1 MCQFKIL
8 NVSKITP
15 ELIRKILSSKIKSGK
30 TDSEFDLTTDAM
42 KNSPPEL
49 SDHLCSFLRACFI
62 HGYMSLVLLM
72 CAISPIIKDSKG
84 KLDDSGN
91 YRGIGIGSLILK
103 IVDWIMLI
111 VNEKELKNDEN
122 QFGFQDSSSTTMCTW
137 TLETNILL
145 RV

>member
-1 MCQFKIL
+1 
-8 NVSKITP
+8 
-15 ELIRKILSSKIKSGK
+15 
-30 TDSEFDLTTDAM
+30 
-42 KNSPPEL
+42 
-49 SDHLCSFLRACFI
+49 
-62 HGYMSLVLLM
+62 MSLVLLM

-137 TLETNILL
+137 TVIEVVNYYKRKGSSVFACLLDYRKAFDLVNHVKLFKILKSRKISLIFL
-145 RV
+145 RLLIVIYLYQRCYLKWD